1 MGRMPSEVGYQ
12 PTLGTEMGALQER
25 ITSTKNGSITSF
37 QAVYVPADDFTDPAP
52 FTVFAHLDST
62 VELSRSLSAQGI
74 YPAVDPLSSSS
85 TLLDPSVVGDE
96 HYAVAQEV
104 QNILQRYK
112 ELQDIIAILGI
123 DELSEEDKVIVG
135 RARRLQRFLSQP
147 FFVAEQFTEREG
159 RQLFCRIITPER
171 PVFDDEV
178 DLIIARIADGEL
190 GVLVDHAPTVST
202 VEIGDVRIQ
211 QGEEWSVY
219 ATSDGFFKVSENLV
233 QVLVEEAVPVE
244 EIDVAEAES
253 RVEEAERQLAEVS
266 DEDEK
271 REEIVRRQRVG
282 ENLVR
287 VARRYGGEG

>member
-1 MGRMPSEVGYQ
+1 M
-12 PTLGTEMGALQER
+12 TE
-25 ITSTKNGSITSF
+25 
-37 QAVYVPADDFTDPAP
+37 
-52 FTVFAHLDST
+52 
-62 VELSRSLSAQGI
+62 SR
-74 YPAVDPLSSSS
+74 
-85 TLLDPSVVGDE
+85 
-96 HYAVAQEV
+96 
-104 QNILQRYK
+104 
-112 ELQDIIAILGI
+112 
-123 DELSEEDKVIVG
+123 
-135 RARRLQRFLSQP
+135 
-147 FFVAEQFTEREG
+147 EREG

-178 DLIIARIADGEL
+178 DLAIARIADGEL

-219 ATSDGFFKVSENLV
+219 ASSDGFFKVSENLV
-233 QVLVEEAVPVE
+233 QILVEEAVPVE
-244 EIDVAEAES
+244 EIDVEEAES
-253 RVEEAERQLAEVS
+253 RVEEAERQLAEVE